1 MKIKITLVLLTLLA
15 LTMPGPNPASAETIQ
30 WLTYDEARKKNPEQ
44 STKYL
49 FYFQSDRCGYCR
61 KLERETLAQTQ
72 IATYISENFI
82 PVRIDTDKS
91 SALAARHGVR
101 GVPDIHFLSPEG
113 EKIANWPG
121 FLAADQL
128 LPLLEFIHSDSFQKM
143 SYQDFLRQR

>member
-1 MKIKITLVLLTLLA
+1 MKIKTALVLFSLFA
-15 LTMPGPNPASAETIQ
+15 LVMHGPAPASAETIQ

-72 IATYISENFI
+72 IAAYISKNFI

-101 GVPDIHFLSPEG
+101 GVPDLHFLTPEG

-128 LPLLEFIHSDSFQKM
+128 LPLLEFIYSDSFQKM

>member
-15 LTMPGPNPASAETIQ
+15 LTMHGPSPARAETIQ

-49 FYFQSDRCGYCR
+49 FYFQSDRCSYCR
-61 KLERETLAQTQ
+61 KLERETLAQKP
-72 IATYISENFI
+72 IVAYINENFI
-82 PVRIDTDKS
+82 PVRIDTDRS

-101 GVPDIHFLSPEG
+101 GVPDLHFLSPEG

-121 FLAADQL
+121 FLLADQL

>member
-1 MKIKITLVLLTLLA
+1 MKLKITLVLLTLLA
-15 LTMPGPNPASAETIQ
+15 LTMHGPHPARAETIQ
-30 WLTYDEARKKNPEQ
+30 WLTYDEARKKNTGQ

-61 KLERETLAQTQ
+61 KLERETLAQTP
-72 IATYISENFI
+72 IVAYINENFI
-82 PVRIDTDKS
+82 PVRIDTDRS

-101 GVPDIHFLSPEG
+101 GVPDLHFLSPEG

-121 FLAADQL
+121 FLLADQL
-128 LPLLEFIHSDSFQKM
+128 LPLLEFIYSDSFQKM